1 MADDSPAAPYPT
13 HGPALGAAELRALSH
28 PLRLRIL
35 DELSMYGP
43 LTASGL
49 GERLGESSGS
59 TSYHLRQLEKVGLV
73 EETVGKGNARERWW
87 ERRAGSITFPDPSD
101 FPAGSADRLAARL
114 LGEEALRGRDQ
125 AFREFIAQD
134 DDAIDHAEDALDLTT
149 EIGVARG
156 IDDVET
162 GFLPL
167 HRGAFGENGDAAF
180 TFQVVGIH
188 DAFGNL
194 LIGAERT
201 GLLEKLIDQG
211 CLAVV
216 DMGDDGDVA

>member
-134 DDAIDHAEDALDLTT
+134 EGAIGEEWQRVAVVNTVNLKLLPEQLHALIL
-149 EIGVARG
+149 EIDQVVARYIAAYRTTPSPG
-156 IDDVET
+156 ARPVQVQLNAFPLARGRET
-162 GFLPL
+162 LPDEPATE
-167 HRGAFGENGDAAF
+167 GS
-180 TFQVVGIH
+180 
-188 DAFGNL
+188 
-194 LIGAERT
+194 AE
-201 GLLEKLIDQG
+201 
-211 CLAVV
+211 
-216 DMGDDGDVA
+216 